1 MNNLPKSFKKFF
13 WDCEFNQLDINQ
25 HQEFILKRLMEFG
38 NIDAIRF
45 ILSEISLKDASQL
58 LNTKGKSVLSH
69 RNFLFWNKLVKHDE
83 LWQR

>member
-1 MNNLPKSFKKFF
+1 
-13 WDCEFNQLDINQ
+13 
-25 HQEFILKRLMEFG
+25 MEFG

-83 LWQR
+83 LWNR